1 MEPIVRRAVGGREGL
16 TAFFAAIAPPSALCR
31 DVEGVSNDIALPEC
45 PLREQSGLGQHRDEL
60 LLRFIHVLMTEMAH
74 EIQVE
79 SRVARL
85 LGEVNNTSL
94 EKHRNWLE
102 VSAWERKRKAEKM
115 A

>member
-1 MEPIVRRAVGGREGL
+1 MLP
-16 TAFFAAIAPPSALCR
+16 
-31 DVEGVSNDIALPEC
+31 LPEC

-85 LGEVNNTSL
+85 FGEVNNTSL
-94 EKHRNWLE
+94 EKHRSESLSYAPRH
-102 VSAWERKRKAEKM
+102 VTGYPISIGKGAITGHPRSRRAGLLQSRLRPGPTARLM
-115 A
+115 VVIL